1 MHLFALLFSIFI
13 TGAAWA
19 YPNFISYG
27 YKSCLTCHYNGN
39 GGGSLNDYGRAVFA
53 SELTSRKFT
62 DKTGDQL
69 SEESGFWGAT
79 EIPWWIRPGIKYR
92 GLALVS
98 DAGGSRQA
106 TRWINM
112 QGDLDL
118 VIHFD
123 KKNTLSLV
131 TNFGYVP
138 TPRRF
143 QSSNETPPSNWIS
156 RRHYVRW
163 IMSKGLILYAG
174 LLDKTYGIRHP
185 DHTAVNRGLI
195 GLGQSD
201 QAHGLV
207 LQKATDYYDIS
218 GNVFVGNLSQDK
230 ELRQVGFAATGEYYL
245 DKAFTAGGSVLM
257 SENDFKSEKRFAFLS
272 RLGFAKG
279 KGFLFELGVY
289 DNMSKTTVDKSNRGY
304 YNFLQGLISLSQGY
318 NFLTT
323 FQTFK
328 PEISSST
335 GSETN
340 SLSMGFL
347 MFPVKKTELRVEL
360 VNVRTIAQENTSPDQ
375 WNIQSQ
381 VYVAW

>member
-1 MHLFALLFSIFI
+1 MQLIALIFF
-13 TGAAWA
+13 TLVSRVLWG

-27 YKSCLTCHYNGN
+27 YKSCLTCHFNGN

-69 SEESGFWGAT
+69 AEESGFFGSK
-79 EIPWWIRPGIKYR
+79 ELPWWIRPGIKYR
-92 GLALVS
+92 GLWLVS
-98 DAGGSRQA
+98 DAGGARQA
-106 TRWINM
+106 NRWINM

-118 VIHFD
+118 VLHYN
-123 KKNTLSLV
+123 KKNTISFIS
-131 TNFGYVP
+131 NFGYQP

-143 QSSNETPPSNWIS
+143 QSSNETPPPNWSS

-163 IMSKGLILYAG
+163 IKDKGLIFYAG
-174 LLDKTYGIRHP
+174 LLDKTYGIRHA

-201 QAHGLV
+201 QSHGLV
-207 LQKATDYYDIS
+207 VQRATDKFDVS
-218 GNVFVGNLSQDK
+218 GNIFMGNLSQDK
-230 ELRQVGFAATGEYYL
+230 ELRQMGFAATGEYFL
-245 DKAFTAGGSVLM
+245 DKAFTAGGSVLL
-257 SENDFKSEKRFAFLS
+257 SENDFKAEKRAAFHS

-304 YNFLQGLISLSQGY
+304 YNFLQGLISINQGY
-318 NFLTT
+318 NFLTS
-323 FQTFK
+323 FQSFK

-340 SLSMGFL
+340 SLAMGFL
-347 MFPVKKTELRVEL
+347 MFPLKKTEVRVEL
-360 VNVRTIAQENTSPDQ
+360 VNVRSIAQENTSPDQ
-375 WNIQSQ
+375 WNLQSQ

>member
-1 MHLFALLFSIFI
+1 MHLFGLLFSILI
-13 TGAAWA
+13 SSVAWA

-62 DKTGDQL
+62 NKTGDQL
-69 SEESGFWGAT
+69 SEESGFLGAT
-79 EIPWWIRPGIKYR
+79 ETPWWIRPGIKYR
-92 GLALVS
+92 GLALIGDV
-98 DAGGSRQA
+98 GGSRQS

-112 QGDLDL
+112 QGDVDL
-118 VIHFD
+118 VFHFN
-123 KKNTLSLV
+123 KKNTLSFI
-131 TNFGYVP
+131 TNYGYQPV
-138 TPRRF
+138 PRRF
-143 QSSNETPPSNWIS
+143 QSSNEVPPPTWTS

-163 IMSKGLILYAG
+163 IMDKGLIVYAG

-201 QAHGLV
+201 QAHGV
-207 LQKATDYYDIS
+207 VVQKATEQYDVS
-218 GNVFVGNLSQDK
+218 GNIFLGNMGQEK
-230 ELRQVGFAATGEYYL
+230 ELRQLGFAATGEYYL
-245 DKAFTAGGSVLM
+245 DKTFAAGGSVLM
-257 SENDFKSEKRFAFLS
+257 SENDYKIEKRYAFLS

-289 DNMSKTTVDKSNRGY
+289 DNYSRTTVERSNRGY
-304 YNFLQGLISLSQGY
+304 YNFLQGIISLSQGY
-318 NFLTT
+318 NFMTT

-328 PEISSST
+328 PELSSST

-340 SLSMGFL
+340 QLAMGFM
-347 MFPVKKTELRVEL
+347 MFPWKKTEMRIEL
-360 VNVRTIAQENTSPDQ
+360 VNVRSIAQENTSPDQ
-375 WNIQSQ
+375 WNLQSQ